1 MATYVS
7 LINWTEQGIRNFR
20 DTAQRA
26 ADFSRLVESVGGKVR
41 ELLWTVGEYDI
52 VCVADFPDEES
63 GGCAASGRRGG
74 KHPLQHD
81 AGLHGRA
88 DGRHHS
94 PDWLRNLT
102 RGQRQLGSHAR
113 RPASPPLSRIR
124 T

>member
-26 ADFSRLVESVGGKVR
+26 ADFSRLVESVGGTVR

-63 GGCAASGRRGG
+63 GVAALLQVGSAGNIRSNTMRAFTAEQMADIIRRTG
-74 KHPLQHD
+74 
-81 AGLHGRA
+81 
-88 DGRHHS
+88 
-94 PDWLRNLT
+94 
-102 RGQRQLGSHAR
+102 
-113 RPASPPLSRIR
+113 
-124 T
+124 